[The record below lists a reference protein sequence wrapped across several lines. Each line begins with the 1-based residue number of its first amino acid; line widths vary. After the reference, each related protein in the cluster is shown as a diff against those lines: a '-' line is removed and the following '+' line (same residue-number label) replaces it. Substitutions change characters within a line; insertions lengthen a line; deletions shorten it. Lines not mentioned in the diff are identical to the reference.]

1 MSWRIW
7 SEQITFLSLHHKNPP
22 SLFTML
28 KSAGRFFIYEIHQAI
43 LITSWA
49 FNYTEKPRIRLFWND
64 ECRQILRSIGYYRL
78 SGYLYPFLE
87 IPKTNHIYK
96 RGSTLNGALS
106 LYEFDREFRLLV
118 FNQIERIEISFCFF
132 TLILWLL
139 FKAIWYSS
147 GYYLY
152 KWRKGDFFHI

>member
-1 MSWRIW
+1 MIFTYLCNTRTRQASSQCLNRRVV
-7 SEQITFLSLHHKNPP
+7 FLYMRYTKQYSSPAEL
-22 SLFTML
+22 LTIL
-28 KSAGRFFIYEIHQAI
+28 KSRGLDYSE
-43 LITSWA
+43 TMNS
-49 FNYTEKPRIRLFWND
+49 E
-64 ECRQILRSIGYYRL
+64 QILRSIGYYRL

-87 IPKTNHIYK
+87 ILKTNHIYK

-152 KWRKGDFFHI
+152 K

>member
-1 MSWRIW
+1 MRYTKQYSSPAELLTI
-7 SEQITFLSLHHKNPP
+7 
-22 SLFTML
+22 L
-28 KSAGRFFIYEIHQAI
+28 KSRGLDYSE
-43 LITSWA
+43 TMNS
-49 FNYTEKPRIRLFWND
+49 E
-64 ECRQILRSIGYYRL
+64 QILRSIGYYRL

-87 IPKTNHIYK
+87 ILKTNHIYK

-152 KWRKGDFFHI
+152 K